1 LVVEAKGVGANVAIL
16 TKPALRT
23 RILAARRSLTDLDR
37 ASETR
42 SLQTQITELTAGAG
56 TVGAYIPVGSEP
68 GAARDSVPLLD
79 ALTGVRIL
87 VPIARADLPMQW
99 AEYRPGELV
108 TAPFG
113 LREPPPPWLA
123 PESIAEATVLL
134 VPALAVDRHG
144 NRLGRGAGFYDR
156 ALTWAAADARLV
168 AVVRDDELL
177 DAIPAE
183 PHDVPMTHALTPGRG
198 LIRLGRGGGK
208 DRAGRREPPGM
219 T

>member
-37 ASETR
+37 ATETR
-42 SLQTQITELTAGAG
+42 SLQTQITALAAGAG

-79 ALTGVRIL
+79 ALIGVRIL

>member
-1 LVVEAKGVGANVAIL
+1 MVVQAKGVGANVSIR

-23 RILAARRSLTDLDR
+23 RILAARRALTEHER
-37 ASETR
+37 ARETR
-42 SLQTQITELTAGAG
+42 SLQTQISELTVGAG

-68 GAARDSVPLLD
+68 GAGKDSVPLLD
-79 ALTGVRIL
+79 ALCGVRIL
-87 VPIARADLPMQW
+87 VPIARTGLPMQW

-108 TAPFG
+108 AAPFG

-123 PESIAEATVLL
+123 PESIAEASVVL
-134 VPALAVDRHG
+134 VPALAVDHHG

-156 ALTWAAADARLV
+156 ALALAAAGARLI

-177 DAIPAE
+177 DAVPAE

-198 LIRLGRGGGK
+198 LIRLG
-208 DRAGRREPPGM
+208 M

>member
-1 LVVEAKGVGANVAIL
+1 M
-16 TKPALRT
+16 
-23 RILAARRSLTDLDR
+23 R
-37 ASETR
+37 APW
-42 SLQTQITELTAGAG
+42 A
-56 TVGAYIPVGSEP
+56 AYIPVGSEP

-79 ALTGVRIL
+79 ALIGVRIL

-99 AEYRPGELV
+99 AVRPAGLV
-108 TAPFG
+108 HAFG

-123 PESIAEATVLL
+123 PESIAEATVVL

-156 ALTWAAADARLV
+156 ALTWAAADPRLV

-183 PHDVPMTHALTPGRG
+183 PHDVPMTHALTPGR
-198 LIRLGRGGGK
+198 
-208 DRAGRREPPGM
+208 A
-219 T
+219 

>member
-1 LVVEAKGVGANVAIL
+1 M
-16 TKPALRT
+16 
-23 RILAARRSLTDLDR
+23 
-37 ASETR
+37 
-42 SLQTQITELTAGAG
+42 
-56 TVGAYIPVGSEP
+56 GAYIPVGSEP

-79 ALTGVRIL
+79 ALIGVRIL

-208 DRAGRREPPGM
+208 DRTGRREPPGM

>member
-1 LVVEAKGVGANVAIL
+1 MVEAKGVGANVAIL

-23 RILAARRSLTDLDR
+23 TILAARRSLTDLDR
-37 ASETR
+37 ATETR

-79 ALTGVRIL
+79 ALIGVRIL

>member
-23 RILAARRSLTDLDR
+23 TILAARRSLTDLDR

-79 ALTGVRIL
+79 ALIGVRIL

>member
-1 LVVEAKGVGANVAIL
+1 MVEAKGVGANVAIL
-16 TKPALRT
+16 TKPALRN

-79 ALTGVRIL
+79 ALIGVRIL

>member
-1 LVVEAKGVGANVAIL
+1 MVVEAKGVGANVAIL

-23 RILAARRSLTDLDR
+23 TILAARRSLTEPER
-37 ASETR
+37 AAETR

-87 VPIARADLPMQW
+87 VPIARTGLPMQW
-99 AEYRPGELV
+99 AEYRAGELV
-108 TAPFG
+108 RAPFG
-113 LREPPPPWLA
+113 LLEPPPPWLP

-156 ALTWAAADARLV
+156 ALPWAAADARLV

-177 DAIPAE
+177 DAVPAE

-208 DRAGRREPPGM
+208 HRE
-219 T
+219 

>member
-42 SLQTQITELTAGAG
+42 SLQTQITALAAGAG

-79 ALTGVRIL
+79 GLIGVRIL

>member
-1 LVVEAKGVGANVAIL
+1 MPIGGCRRRVSAQTWRIL

-23 RILAARRSLTDLDR
+23 RILAARRALTDLER

-42 SLQTQITELTAGAG
+42 SLQTQIIELTAGAG

-79 ALTGVRIL
+79 ALIGVRIL

-123 PESIAEATVLL
+123 PESIAEATVVL

-144 NRLGRGAGFYDR
+144 NRSRPR
-156 ALTWAAADARLV
+156 CRL
-168 AVVRDDELL
+168 L
-177 DAIPAE
+177 
-183 PHDVPMTHALTPGRG
+183 
-198 LIRLGRGGGK
+198 
-208 DRAGRREPPGM
+208 
-219 T
+219 

>member
-1 LVVEAKGVGANVAIL
+1 MVVEAKGVGANVAIL
-16 TKPALRT
+16 TKPALRN

-79 ALTGVRIL
+79 ALIGVRIL

>member
-1 LVVEAKGVGANVAIL
+1 MVQAKGVGANVAIL

-23 RILAARRSLTDLDR
+23 RILAARRALTELDR
-37 ASETR
+37 AAETR
-42 SLQTQITELTAGAG
+42 SLQTQIAELAGGAR
-56 TVGAYIPVGSEP
+56 TVGAYIPVGTEP
-68 GAARDSVPLLD
+68 GAAPDSVPLLD
-79 ALTGVRIL
+79 ALIGVRIL
-87 VPIARADLPMQW
+87 VPIARTGRPMQW

-108 TAPFG
+108 AAPFG

-123 PESIAEATVLL
+123 AEAIAEATVLL

-156 ALTWAAADARLV
+156 ALPLAAPGTRLV

-177 DAIPAE
+177 DALPAE

-198 LIRLGRGGGK
+198 LIRLGCGGGN
-208 DRAGRREPPGM
+208 RGE
-219 T
+219 